1 MFTAAVGFLIVII
14 GWIGNRTNEKDR
26 ETYDNLRDGGLADEF
41 LRAITLHIRQDL
53 KLIVFLLGGILLALG
68 VVADRLH

>member
-1 MFTAAVGFLIVII
+1 MFTAAAGFLIVII
-14 GWIGNRTNEKDR
+14 AWYGNRTNEKDR
-26 ETYDNLRDGGLADEF
+26 ETYDKLRDGGDDF

-68 VVADRLH
+68 IVADRLN

>member
-1 MFTAAVGFLIVII
+1 MFTAAAGFLVAIL
-14 GWIGNRTNEKDR
+14 GWIGNRSNEKDR
-26 ETYDNLRDGGLADEF
+26 ETYDKLSDGGDEF